1 MKLKLQ
7 VALTMALLF
16 ISQLTFAQA
25 KVVSGTVTASDTN
38 EPLPGVSVV
47 IEGTTTGT
55 VTDLDGNYVIEVP
68 NNDVVLL
75 YSYIG
80 MTTQSI
86 NVGGQTNIDIK
97 LEAGV
102 DLDEFVVTALGISRE
117 KKSLGYATQEVSTQE
132 IVDSRE
138 ANVVNSLQGRV
149 AGVQVNSSG
158 GGVGASSRVTIRGNA
173 SFTANNQPLWVI
185 DGIPMDNSNFSSKVS
200 LSEQSTDDDLE
211 GIADFGNSISDINP
225 DDIESMNVLKGA
237 AATSLYGSR
246 AQNGAII
253 ITTKTGKGM
262 VGGKKGLG
270 VSFGTSYSWDTPLRL
285 PEFQNKYGQGG
296 YGAIGLDGSQ
306 DYVGVDESWGQ
317 EMDAGNTITDY
328 LGRTDQALV
337 SRPDNV
343 KNFFETGSTFQN
355 NLSIAGANEFGSLRL
370 SWSGLNQK
378 GIVPN
383 TQIKKNTASL
393 SGTYNLTSSFRVS
406 GKVAYYRTDGN
417 NRPGSGYDGQNVTQ
431 QLFNWF
437 GRQVNLEELSSYKDE
452 NGNNILNPETGQMYN
467 WNPVFHN
474 NPYWTVNE
482 NTNTQTRNR
491 VSTAMTV
498 GWDLTDWLTWN
509 NRGGVDS
516 YSEER
521 LQRYAAG
528 SIDPGDMKDGGFFT
542 DDYNVTN
549 ANYTTQLAGKWDLSS
564 NFSLN
569 ASLGWDMFYRS
580 VNWKYKRVAGLS
592 VPGIYN
598 VSNASGS
605 VNSQEEYSEKAVNG
619 LFATASLGFKRAF
632 FLDMNVR
639 NDWSSTLPADNNSYT
654 YGAVSLSWVFSET
667 FEKDWF
673 GKFRIN
679 YASVGNDTDPYQLQT
694 TFVKPLHDMGSQGT
708 ITYPVNDVP
717 SFTLSNTRKNA
728 ELKPERTNSF
738 ETGVEFKFFN
748 DRLGFDYAY
757 YNATTKDQ
765 IVQVLTSGSVGYTGY
780 VVNSGEIVN
789 KGHELLL
796 YGSPVRTDGGF
807 EWIITANFT
816 RNQNEVISIHPD
828 VETLIV
834 NDFFADVII
843 REGEEYGVIFGTAY
857 KKDENGDVIVAAD
870 GRAERAD
877 EAQVIGYTQPDF
889 ILGLDNTLHYKSWSF
904 SFLIDW
910 KQGGDMFSVTNWFGG
925 YSGVLSETEA
935 GRDGTAENGIITEGV
950 TEDGSPNTVVIDAE
964 TYWHNTFRSAESAV
978 SDASW
983 VKLRRVN
990 LSFSFPESL
999 LDKTPF
1005 GVLRLTAFAN
1015 NAWLIH
1021 SNINHID
1028 PESSTFGS
1036 DRIAG
1041 LETNALPSTK
1051 SFGLSLNL
1059 TF

>member
-25 KVVSGTVTASDTN
+25 KVVSGTVIASDTN

-47 IEGTTTGT
+47 IQGTTTGT
-55 VTDLDGNYVIEVP
+55 VTDLDGKYHIEVP
-68 NNDVVLL
+68 NNDAVLI

-80 MTTQSI
+80 MNTQTF
-86 NVGGQTNIDIK
+86 NVGGQTTIDVM
-97 LEAGV
+97 LEAGI
-102 DLDEFVVTALGISRE
+102 DLDEFVVTAMGITRE
-117 KKSLGYATQEVSTQE
+117 KKSLGYATQEVDPNE
-132 IVDSRE
+132 IVDARE

-158 GGVGASSRVTIRGNA
+158 GGVGASSRITIRGNA
-173 SFTANNQPLWVI
+173 SFGANNQPLFVV
-185 DGIPMDNSNFSSKVS
+185 DGIPMDNSNFSSKTS
-200 LSEQSTDDDLE
+200 LGTQGTDNDIE
-211 GIADFGNSISDINP
+211 GIADFGNAISDLNP

-246 AQNGAII
+246 AQNGVII
-253 ITTKTGKGM
+253 ITTKNGKGLLK
-262 VGGKKGLG
+262 GKKGMG

-285 PEFQNKYGQGG
+285 PDFQNKYGQGG
-296 YGAIGLDGSQ
+296 YGAIGENGST
-306 DYVGVDESWGQ
+306 DYVGVDESWGR
-317 EMDAGNTITDY
+317 ELDAGNTATDY
-328 LGRTDQALV
+328 LGRTDQPWV

-343 KNFFETGSTFQN
+343 NNFFQTGSTFQN
-355 NLSIAGANEFGSLRL
+355 NLSIAGGNEFGSLRL
-370 SWSGLNQK
+370 SWSGMKQK
-378 GIVPN
+378 GIIPN
-383 TQIKKNTASL
+383 TELKKNTVAL
-393 SGTYNLTSSFRVS
+393 SGTYNLTPSFRVT
-406 GKVAYYRTDGN
+406 GKISYYRTDGN

-437 GRQVNLEELSSYKDE
+437 GRQVDLEELSSYKDE
-452 NGNNILNPETGQMYN
+452 NGNNILNPETGQHYN

-482 NTNTQTRNR
+482 NTNSQIRNR
-491 VSTAMTV
+491 VSSALTV
-498 GWDLTDWLTWN
+498 GWDFTDWLTWN
-509 NRGGVDS
+509 NRGGVDN

-528 SIDPGDMKDGGFFT
+528 SIDPGDMKEGGFFT

-549 ANYTTQLAGKWDLSS
+549 ANYTTQLAGNWDLSS
-564 NFSLN
+564 DFTLN

-598 VSNASGS
+598 VANASGS
-605 VNSQEEYSEKAVNG
+605 VDNKEEYSEKAVNG

-632 FLDMNVR
+632 YLDLNIR
-639 NDWSSTLPADNNSYT
+639 NDWSSTLPKENNSYL
-654 YGAVSLSWVFSET
+654 YGAASFSWVFSET

-673 GKFRIN
+673 GKFRAN
-679 YASVGNDTDPYQLQT
+679 WATVGNDTDPYQLQT
-694 TFVKPLHDMGSQGT
+694 TFVKPEHDMGSQGT
-708 ITYPVNDVP
+708 ITYPINGVP
-717 SFTLSNTRKNA
+717 SFTVENTRKNA
-728 ELKPERTNSF
+728 ELKPERTTSW
-738 ETGVEFKFFN
+738 ELGVEFRFFN

-757 YNATTKDQ
+757 YNAATKDQ
-765 IVQVLTSGSVGYTGY
+765 IVPVAISGATGFTSYVL
-780 VVNSGEIVN
+780 NAGEIVN

-816 RNQNEVISIHPD
+816 KNKNEVVSIHPD
-828 VETLIV
+828 VERLLIV
-834 NDFFADVII
+834 DHFVDVILE
-843 REGEEYGVIFGTAY
+843 EGQDYGVLFGTAY
-857 KKDENGDVIVAAD
+857 EKDENGNTVVAAD
-870 GRAERAD
+870 GRAIRAA
-877 EAQVIGYTQPDF
+877 EAQVIGSTQPDF
-889 ILGLDNTLHYKSWSF
+889 ILGLDNTFRYKNWSF

-910 KQGGDMFSVTNWFGG
+910 KEGGDMFSLTNWFGG
-925 YSGVLSETEA
+925 YSGVLAETEA
-935 GRDGTAENGIITEGV
+935 GRDGTAENGIVTPGV
-950 TEDGSPNTVVIDAE
+950 TEDGSVNTVIIDAE
-964 TYWHNTFRSAESAV
+964 TFWHNTFRSAETAV

-990 LSFSFPESL
+990 LSYSFPENL

-1005 GVLRLTAFAN
+1005 GIIRLTAFAN

-1028 PESSTFGS
+1028 PESSTSGS
-1036 DRIAG
+1036 NRPPG
-1041 LETNALPSTK
+1041 METNALPSTK
-1051 SFGLSLNL
+1051 SFGLALNL